1 MQAKFLIIGLS
12 LLLTA
17 CGTTPR
23 GAGLERAILAGQ
35 DQVVRAD
42 GTTGVTR
49 GNDTE
54 VPADFAVEVVSR
66 SNLAKYASWPA
77 VGETSRR
84 WINRVDQPNTCLL
97 YTSRCV

>member
-23 GAGLERAILAGQ
+23 GAGLEREILAGQ
-35 DQVVRAD
+35 DQVIRAD
-42 GTTGVTR
+42 GTTGAAQ
-49 GNDTE
+49 GNDAE

-77 VGETSRR
+77 VGETEPMRPMR
-84 WINRVDQPNTCLL
+84 AQPASAQIRPDT
-97 YTSRCV
+97 V